1 MVHIKRSRAVAGYF
15 EDVSPAGGGS
25 FYQQLHA
32 HKTMARC
39 VPDRPHASNASASH
53 ANQSYAEFA
62 GRQAAGS
69 RIDYPCRVDLAF
81 SVLSGTAVEWP

>member
-1 MVHIKRSRAVAGYF
+1 MPIKPWR
-15 EDVSPAGGGS
+15 DVSLTA
-25 FYQQLHA
+25 L
-32 HKTMARC
+32 MRRMR
-39 VPDRPHASNASASH
+39 RPRM
-53 ANQSYAEFA
+53 QISYAESA